1 MRGATG
7 PTGRW
12 VDGAND
18 FNPHSPCGE
27 RHAVTVFV
35 CRSSIFQSTLPMRG
49 ATFSNHNQYLQ
60 MDYFNPHSPCGER
73 QLYCQFQTFRRTD
86 FNPHS
91 PCGERLRA
99 GILFRE
105 TSLISIHT
113 PHAGSDKYLLN
124 FENPGYISIHTPH
137 AGSDRTISMLYTTSF
152 HFNPHSP
159 CGERQYPRPEMAG
172 HLGFQSTLPMRG
184 ATHYFKLYFD
194 RLVIS
199 IHTPHAGSD
208 NPMHS
213 PTTTVVRFQST
224 LPMRGATH
232 TPSSSLLFGSI
243 FQSTLPM
250 RGAT

>member
-113 PHAGSDKYLLN
+113 PHAGSDKDLLN

-137 AGSDRTISMLYTTSF
+137 AGSDKIGNFIYKSNFISIHTPHAGSDSIPARKWLAIWD
-152 HFNPHSP
+152 FNPHSP
-159 CGERQYPRPEMAG
+159 CGERPII
-172 HLGFQSTLPMRG
+172 LSFTLTVSLFQSTLPMRG
-184 ATHYFKLYFD
+184 ATILC
-194 RLVIS
+194 
-199 IHTPHAGSD
+199 
-208 NPMHS
+208 
-213 PTTTVVRFQST
+213 T
-224 LPMRGATH
+224 LP
-232 TPSSSLLFGSI
+232 PQPL
-243 FQSTLPM
+243 
-250 RGAT
+250 